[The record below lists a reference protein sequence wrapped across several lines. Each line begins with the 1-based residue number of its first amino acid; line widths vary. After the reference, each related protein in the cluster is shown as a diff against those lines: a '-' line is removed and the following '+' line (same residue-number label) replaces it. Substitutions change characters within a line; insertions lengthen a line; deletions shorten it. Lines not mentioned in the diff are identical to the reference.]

1 MPEAGAADAGAVD
14 GFLGVNPEETLF
26 VGDMES
32 DRQAAENAG
41 CDFVWARDFFDPE

>member
-1 MPEAGAADAGAVD
+1 MLLKIMEKSWVDAGH
-14 GFLGVNPEETLF
+14 TLY

-41 CDFVWARDFFDPE
+41 CDFQWAADFFGWLKPQEAR